1 MTTLFPSFGSLR
13 ALAASR
19 RRGHLAGGTW
29 STTIDRDL
37 DRVASDLLVLSH
49 VDAERLASSAAAIT
63 QPVDLGNRRARGL
76 RPAASGATPPR
87 VRAS

>member
-1 MTTLFPSFGSLR
+1 MTTHFPSFGSLR

-19 RRGHLAGGTW
+19 RRGHLAGTW

-49 VDAERLASSAAAIT
+49 VDAERLAPSAAAIT